1 MLPEHESVRQLFN
14 NVFSWISI
22 SSKSDK
28 ETLYRLTELIVDWIL
43 ANPTPILLGD
53 VDYKR

>member
-1 MLPEHESVRQLFN
+1 MNQSGSFLIMFLAGLAFLQKV
-14 NVFSWISI
+14 
-22 SSKSDK
+22 KK
-28 ETLYRLTELIVDWIL
+28 TLYRLTELIVDWIL